1 MVDKITITV
10 KFTLTELQIINE
22 VMGHHVE
29 ELEIFDKVSP
39 AKKNLQ
45 KQLKKIEEWIYEEK
59 RKANIDKKVSKEG
72 IEERIQNETIKRVCV
87 SCDD

>member
-22 VMGHHVE
+22 VMGHHIE
-29 ELEIFDKVSP
+29 ELENFDKVSP

-59 RKANIDKKVSKEG
+59 RKANIDKKVSREG

>member
-29 ELEIFDKVSP
+29 ELENFDKVSP

>member
-29 ELEIFDKVSP
+29 ELENFDKVSP

-72 IEERIQNETIKRVCV
+72 IEERIQNETLKRVCV